1 MSYNIIQDA
10 KYKIYNSE
18 IMLYVRPEEIEQAF
32 QNIYVYENKEEFLK
46 VYGRNDYNGGRL
58 EGFNRAGISYLGP
71 DATPHTVIHEILH
84 TLSSKFDEQGHRI
97 INGIMGDGSLKFANQ
112 INEGMTD
119 YLTAKIS
126 GETPRNYIQG
136 HKLFQK
142 LEPIMMKYTK
152 NPNTFMQMYIGN
164 DVQFMQDFLN
174 YFGKGNVFE
183 NLYENFLFMDDKKI
197 DELIKPV
204 EKNVDKYIK
213 KMERKEKINNT
224 INKIKNIFS
233 RNKTKMLTDGQHTD
247 TQNSMNQYEQFR
259 YENNINNFQ
268 STMTK
273 EDEEKY
279 NSYNRNINQ
288 NQQQYG
294 NNEDEISK

>member
-1 MSYNIIQDA
+1 
-10 KYKIYNSE
+10 
-18 IMLYVRPEEIEQAF
+18 
-32 QNIYVYENKEEFLK
+32 
-46 VYGRNDYNGGRL
+46 
-58 EGFNRAGISYLGP
+58 
-71 DATPHTVIHEILH
+71 
-84 TLSSKFDEQGHRI
+84 
-97 INGIMGDGSLKFANQ
+97 
-112 INEGMTD
+112 
-119 YLTAKIS
+119 
-126 GETPRNYIQG
+126 
-136 HKLFQK
+136 
-142 LEPIMMKYTK
+142 
-152 NPNTFMQMYIGN
+152 MQMYIGN

-204 EKNVDKYIK
+204 EKNVNKYIK
-213 KMERKEKINNT
+213 KTERKEKINNT

-233 RNKTKMLTDGQHTD
+233 RNKTKMLTDGQHAD

>member
-1 MSYNIIQDA
+1 MSHNIIQDA

-18 IMLYVRPEEIEQAF
+18 IMLYVRPEQIEQAF
-32 QNIYVYENKEEFLK
+32 QNIYVYENKEEFFK

-71 DATPHTVIHEILH
+71 DATSHTVIHEILH
-84 TLSSKFDEQGHRI
+84 TLSSKFDKQGHRI
-97 INGIMGDGSLKFANQ
+97 VNGIMGDGRLKFANQ

-119 YLTAKIS
+119 YLAAKIS
-126 GETPRNYIQG
+126 GELPRNYIQG

-164 DVQFMQDFLN
+164 DVQFMQVFLN

-213 KMERKEKINNT
+213 KMERKQKINNT

-233 RNKTKMLTDGQHTD
+233 RNKTKMLTDGQHTGS
-247 TQNSMNQYEQFR
+247 QNSMNGYEQFR

-279 NSYNRNINQ
+279 NSYNQNINQ
-288 NQQQYG
+288 NQQQYD
-294 NNEDEISK
+294 NRER